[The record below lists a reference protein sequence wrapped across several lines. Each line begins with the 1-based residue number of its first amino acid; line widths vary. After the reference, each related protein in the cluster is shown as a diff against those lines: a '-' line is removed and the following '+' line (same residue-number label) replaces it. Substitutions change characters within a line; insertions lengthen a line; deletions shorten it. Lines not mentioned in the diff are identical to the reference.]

1 MMKPSIEKLQKFFRL
16 EAKRGYDNCA
26 VVGGMEGMLEPWRGE
41 ARADNLPE
49 DLIEAVTS
57 RLRDYQRLSPDSRSE
72 CLRGLWGRVRRQLGV
87 EEETPESLLPQVEV
101 RTVDPPAESPQV
113 DSAETSA
120 TQPPIVEV
128 HTPEITPEVE
138 QLEGPPAAF
147 DAFVTVL
154 DGVGPKNAEKLSR
167 LGLDTLGDMLYH
179 YPRRY
184 DDYTQL
190 KPINRLKH
198 DEEVTVIGTVKS
210 IVLRPI
216 RGGKS
221 KLVEAIINDGSGA
234 IRITWFNQPW
244 LTRTIKKGIQV
255 VLSGKIDQYL
265 GRLVMNN
272 PEWEL
277 LEQENLHTNRIVPVY
292 PLTAKITQRWLRRL
306 MNKVVKFWSLR
317 VQDPL
322 PEFIRRSARLMPLSE
337 ALLQVHFP
345 DSWDALNAARHR
357 LAFDEIFLMQ
367 LGVVRQKRA
376 WAERTSRAFEVTDE
390 WLQEQFSRLPFKL
403 TNAQSHVLKE
413 IHTDLSSGHPMNR
426 LLQGDVGS
434 GKTIVAALCIA
445 IINREGAQAAMMA
458 PTSILAEQHYQ
469 TLLSVLGGEQGVLTP
484 DQIRLMIGATP
495 EVEKDQIRFGLQN
508 GKIKVVVG
516 THALIED
523 PVTFANLQL
532 TIIDEQH
539 RFGVNQRAA
548 LRAKGNNPHLLVMTA
563 TPIPR
568 SLALTVYGDLDL
580 VVLDEMPPG
589 RIEVDTHVLL
599 PRERERA
606 YSLIKSQVE
615 EGHQAFIIYPL
626 IEESQK
632 SASKAAVE
640 EHTRL
645 QREVFPKFKLGL
657 LHGRLKPDEKEA
669 VMSHFRN
676 KNYQILVSTTVVEVG
691 VDIPNATVM
700 MVEGAERFGLAQLHQ
715 LRGRVGRG
723 KIKAYCLL
731 IPGKDYAAEN
741 ERLEAMAQTND
752 GFVLAERDL
761 EQRGPGEFLGSR
773 QSGFSEFKMA
783 SLSDVRLIEKAR
795 QHALKFFTQDPEF
808 INPEHQTLAAA
819 LDRFWGIGKGDIS

>member
-255 VLSGKIDQYL
+255 VLSGKIYRKD
-265 GRLVMNN
+265 N
-272 PEWEL
+272 PAL
-277 LEQENLHTNRIVPVY
+277 ASSPDEQ
-292 PLTAKITQRWLRRL
+292 
-306 MNKVVKFWSLR
+306 
-317 VQDPL
+317 
-322 PEFIRRSARLMPLSE
+322 
-337 ALLQVHFP
+337 
-345 DSWDALNAARHR
+345 
-357 LAFDEIFLMQ
+357 
-367 LGVVRQKRA
+367 
-376 WAERTSRAFEVTDE
+376 
-390 WLQEQFSRLPFKL
+390 
-403 TNAQSHVLKE
+403 
-413 IHTDLSSGHPMNR
+413 
-426 LLQGDVGS
+426 
-434 GKTIVAALCIA
+434 
-445 IINREGAQAAMMA
+445 
-458 PTSILAEQHYQ
+458 
-469 TLLSVLGGEQGVLTP
+469 GGEV
-484 DQIRLMIGATP
+484 
-495 EVEKDQIRFGLQN
+495 
-508 GKIKVVVG
+508 
-516 THALIED
+516 
-523 PVTFANLQL
+523 
-532 TIIDEQH
+532 
-539 RFGVNQRAA
+539 
-548 LRAKGNNPHLLVMTA
+548 
-563 TPIPR
+563 
-568 SLALTVYGDLDL
+568 
-580 VVLDEMPPG
+580 
-589 RIEVDTHVLL
+589 
-599 PRERERA
+599 
-606 YSLIKSQVE
+606 
-615 EGHQAFIIYPL
+615 
-626 IEESQK
+626 
-632 SASKAAVE
+632 
-640 EHTRL
+640 
-645 QREVFPKFKLGL
+645 
-657 LHGRLKPDEKEA
+657 
-669 VMSHFRN
+669 
-676 KNYQILVSTTVVEVG
+676 LVS
-691 VDIPNATVM
+691 PSA
-700 MVEGAERFGLAQLHQ
+700 
-715 LRGRVGRG
+715 
-723 KIKAYCLL
+723 
-731 IPGKDYAAEN
+731 
-741 ERLEAMAQTND
+741 
-752 GFVLAERDL
+752 
-761 EQRGPGEFLGSR
+761 GSI
-773 QSGFSEFKMA
+773 A
-783 SLSDVRLIEKAR
+783 
-795 QHALKFFTQDPEF
+795 
-808 INPEHQTLAAA
+808 
-819 LDRFWGIGKGDIS
+819 